1 MFQVDISVSSGG
13 LDRYIVVRNVRVEEG
28 GSAQVVMN
36 ISEIVSFLQTHA
48 GIESPAVLSRL
59 VSQPS
64 HGHVMIL
71 PDLNVT
77 TFSQPQ
83 IEGGKIAY
91 YHDHSDTLED
101 RIIFSL
107 YLTPGHILLCNTSIP
122 VIIEPVNDEPF
133 KLITNAPSITVVQNQ
148 NQTISRENLLTN
160 DPDTPPEE
168 IMYDVISGPTYG
180 RLLLLPFNENISEVR
195 QVNKFTQH
203 DVDSNRL
210 VYEHNGP
217 LQAASFYFR
226 VWDGRFNPTYT
237 VFNVYV
243 LSIRLNVTV
252 LGPVSLQQGSNVA
265 VISESNVK
273 LDTNARQDLVTYEVT
288 SNPKHGVLYVRDGAA
303 ASFKQTDLLSKSV
316 MFMQTDTTVSN
327 DSLELTARLSGF
339 EQKRI
344 RIEIRVV
351 PLMIMNPMVALAG
364 EKTRMTLRHMD
375 ATPLAKLTSSNP
387 VYTIVK
393 KPKFG
398 KVKRIIRSS
407 SSSGEKRGTRE
418 KEVVRFSH
426 QEVVSGVI
434 YMVCKKIPTMEYEGV
449 ADGFTFVLAA
459 SIFQPAVGEFEFRVK
474 LDVDEFNITLGGPMD
489 PVGHEGE
496 MAIAPNMSNDYLLI
510 LGMLL
515 GVFLLGVLVIVTIR
529 CRQHRYKHAEEEKPE
544 TTPAVGVMP
553 LPRPPDHLMP
563 TTPHLK
569 RFANDHNSVAASTP
583 LPVLPTMTSTLPQC
597 KVIPLSPLE
606 SITGSEVDVSA
617 RYPYGVADGD
627 EWSSF
632 DTSDLPCQSA
642 TAQRTNNPLL
652 RRNQYWV

>member
-1 MFQVDISVSSGG
+1 M
-13 LDRYIVVRNVRVEEG
+13 RVEEG

-36 ISEIVSFLQTHA
+36 ISGIVSFLQTHA
-48 GIESPAVLSRL
+48 GIENPAVLSRL
-59 VSQPS
+59 VNQPS

-91 YHDHSDTLED
+91 YHDHSDTLQD
-101 RIIFSL
+101 RINFSL

-148 NQTISRENLLTN
+148 NQTITRENLLTT

-168 IMYDVISGPTYG
+168 IVYDVISKPTFG

-226 VWDGRFNPTYT
+226 VWDGRFNPVYT

-243 LSIRLNVTV
+243 LPIKLNVTV
-252 LGPVSLQQGSNVA
+252 LGPVNLQQGSNVA
-265 VISESNVK
+265 LISESTVK
-273 LDTNARQDLVTYEVT
+273 LDTNARQDLVIYDITT
-288 SNPKHGVLYVRDGAA
+288 TPKYGVLYVRDGAA

-316 MFMQTDTTVSN
+316 MFMQTDMTVSN

-344 RIEIRVV
+344 RIDIKVV
-351 PLMIMNPMVALAG
+351 PLMIINPMIALAG
-364 EKTRMTLRHMD
+364 EKTRITLQYMD

-387 VYTIVK
+387 TYTIIK

-398 KVKRIIRSS
+398 KIKRIIRSS
-407 SSSGEKRGTRE
+407 FSSGEKRGTRE
-418 KEVVRFSH
+418 KEVSKFSH
-426 QEVVSGVI
+426 QEVMSGVI
-434 YMVCKKIPTMEYEGV
+434 YMVCKKIPTMEYDGV
-449 ADGFTFVLAA
+449 IDSFAFILAA
-459 SIFQPAVGEFEFRVK
+459 SIFQPAVGEFDFRVK
-474 LDVDEFNITLGGPMD
+474 LDMDEYNITLGGPMD

-515 GVFLLGVLVIVTIR
+515 GVFLLGVVVIITIR
-529 CRQHRYKHAEEEKPE
+529 CRQNKYKHAEEEKPE
-544 TTPAVGVMP
+544 PTPAVGVMP

-563 TTPHLK
+563 VTLHVK
-569 RFANDHNSVAASTP
+569 RYANDHNSVTASTP

-597 KVIPLSPLE
+597 KVIPLNPLE
-606 SITGSEVDVSA
+606 SITGSEMDVSA
-617 RYPYGVADGD
+617 KYPYGVADGD

-632 DTSDLPCQSA
+632 DTSDLPCQSS

>member
-1 MFQVDISVSSGG
+1 MFQIDISVSSGG
-13 LDRYIVVRNVRVEEG
+13 LDRYVSVKNVRVEEG
-28 GSAQVVMN
+28 GSAQVIMN
-36 ISEIVSFLQTHA
+36 ISGIVSFLQTHA
-48 GIESPAVLSRL
+48 GIENPAVLSRL

-101 RIIFSL
+101 RINFSL

-148 NQTISRENLLTN
+148 NQTITRENLLTT

-168 IMYDVISGPTYG
+168 IAYDVISRPTYG

-243 LSIRLNVTV
+243 LPIKLNVTV
-252 LGPVSLQQGSNVA
+252 PGPVNLQQGSNVA
-265 VISESNVK
+265 LISESNVK
-273 LDTNARQDLVTYEVT
+273 LDTNARQDLVIYEVT
-288 SNPKHGVLYVRDGAA
+288 AIPKYGVLYVRDGAA

-316 MFMQTDTTVSN
+316 MFMQTDMTVSN

-344 RIEIRVV
+344 RIEIKIV
-351 PLMIMNPMVALAG
+351 PLMIMNPMIALAG
-364 EKTRMTLRHMD
+364 EKTRITLQYMD

-387 VYTIVK
+387 IYTIMK

-398 KVKRIIRSS
+398 KIKRIIRSS

-418 KEVVRFSH
+418 KEVTKFSH
-426 QEVVSGVI
+426 QEVMSGVI
-434 YMVCKKIPTMEYEGV
+434 YMVCRKIPTMEYEGV
-449 ADGFTFVLAA
+449 IDSFVFILAA

-474 LDVDEFNITLGGPMD
+474 LDMDDYNMTLGGPMD

-515 GVFLLGVLVIVTIR
+515 GVFLLGVVVIITIR
-529 CRQHRYKHAEEEKPE
+529 CRHNKYKHAEEEKPE
-544 TTPAVGVMP
+544 PTPAVGVMP

-563 TTPHLK
+563 VTPHVK
-569 RFANDHNSVAASTP
+569 RYANDHNSVAASTP

-617 RYPYGVADGD
+617 KYPYGVADGD

-632 DTSDLPCQSA
+632 DTSDLPCQS
-642 TAQRTNNPLL
+642 TTTQRTNNPLL

>member
-1 MFQVDISVSSGG
+1 
-13 LDRYIVVRNVRVEEG
+13 
-28 GSAQVVMN
+28 MN
-36 ISEIVSFLQTHA
+36 ISGIVSFLQTHA
-48 GIESPAVLSRL
+48 GIENPAVLSRL
-59 VSQPS
+59 VNQPS

-91 YHDHSDTLED
+91 YHDHSDTLQD
-101 RIIFSL
+101 RINFSL

-148 NQTISRENLLTN
+148 NQTITRENLLTT

-168 IMYDVISGPTYG
+168 IVYDVISKPTFG

-226 VWDGRFNPTYT
+226 VWDGRFNPVYT

-243 LSIRLNVTV
+243 LPIKLNVTV
-252 LGPVSLQQGSNVA
+252 LGPVNLQQGSNVA
-265 VISESNVK
+265 LISESTVK
-273 LDTNARQDLVTYEVT
+273 LDTNARQDLVIYDITT
-288 SNPKHGVLYVRDGAA
+288 TPKYGVLYVRDGAA

-316 MFMQTDTTVSN
+316 MFMQTDMTVSN

-344 RIEIRVV
+344 RIDIKVV
-351 PLMIMNPMVALAG
+351 PLMIINPMIALAG
-364 EKTRMTLRHMD
+364 EKTRITLQYMD

-387 VYTIVK
+387 TYTIIK

-398 KVKRIIRSS
+398 KIKRIIRSS
-407 SSSGEKRGTRE
+407 FSSGEKRGTRE
-418 KEVVRFSH
+418 KEVSKFSH
-426 QEVVSGVI
+426 QEVMSGVI
-434 YMVCKKIPTMEYEGV
+434 YMVCKKIPTMEYDGV
-449 ADGFTFVLAA
+449 IDSFAFILAA
-459 SIFQPAVGEFEFRVK
+459 SIFQPAVGEFDFRVK
-474 LDVDEFNITLGGPMD
+474 LDMDEYNITLGGPMD

-515 GVFLLGVLVIVTIR
+515 GVFLLGVVVIITIR
-529 CRQHRYKHAEEEKPE
+529 CRQNKYKHAEEEKPE
-544 TTPAVGVMP
+544 PTPAVGVMP

-563 TTPHLK
+563 VIPHVK
-569 RFANDHNSVAASTP
+569 RYANDHNSVTASTP

-597 KVIPLSPLE
+597 KVIPLNPLE
-606 SITGSEVDVSA
+606 SITGSEMDVSA
-617 RYPYGVADGD
+617 KYPYGVADGD

-632 DTSDLPCQSA
+632 DTSDLPCQSS